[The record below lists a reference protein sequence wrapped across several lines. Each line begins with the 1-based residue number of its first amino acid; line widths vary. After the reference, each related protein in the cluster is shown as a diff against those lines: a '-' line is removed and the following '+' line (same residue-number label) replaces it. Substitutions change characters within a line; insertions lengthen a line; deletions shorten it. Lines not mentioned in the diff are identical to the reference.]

1 MRVWKRTYAY
11 TIRITYAYTYHTH
24 KKGRIENA
32 TLKCSKISYFLFQTQ
47 NLIFFLYNFL
57 LEIFVFFSRYKSRKS
72 LQIHTCPRTSQTDVW
87 WWEIQARSLG
97 GQREASRCV
106 YVCVLCCV
114 SLASVQAQITFVLH
128 KSTRITWI
136 FPCEQFRECHSRVLV
151 FPFLWVFVCGCFCG
165 CVCVFRWL
173 SVTPISTP
181 MSSCSSSEGNF
192 YNIEETKKEK
202 T

>member
-1 MRVWKRTYAY
+1 MKTSGGCCRAPHGLGQWCYRAPHIPGSLCGEEVVLARWFGGCFLWMDARSHMRVWKRTYAC

-24 KKGRIENA
+24 KKGHIENA

-57 LEIFVFFSRYKSRKS
+57 LEIFVFFSRYKYRKS

-106 YVCVLCCV
+106 CVCVCVCVCFFVCVLH
-114 SLASVQAQITFVLH
+114 QYRH
-128 KSTRITWI
+128 
-136 FPCEQFRECHSRVLV
+136 
-151 FPFLWVFVCGCFCG
+151 
-165 CVCVFRWL
+165 
-173 SVTPISTP
+173 
-181 MSSCSSSEGNF
+181 
-192 YNIEETKKEK
+192 
-202 T
+202 